1 MLDLRDLLARPANG
15 IDLTAMRTFVEGRR
29 ILVTGAGGS
38 IGSELCRHI
47 ARLGCSALVMFERHE
62 NSLHDVML
70 SVDLRVGHP
79 FLGDLLDVH
88 RVEEAFARWRP
99 EIVFHAAAHKHV
111 PLMELHPGEAVRNNV
126 TGTRLLAHA
135 ADRHGVDRFVLIS
148 TDKAVNP
155 SSVMG
160 ATKRIAELIM
170 RHAAR
175 GSRTEF
181 IAVRFGNVLGSS
193 GSVVPRFLEQIRA
206 GGPITITHPDVRR
219 FFILIPEAVQLVIEA
234 ASLGGSGAIYVLEMG
249 EPILIAELAR
259 RILHAAGEP
268 ADTPIEYIGLRPGE
282 KLEEELIRFD
292 ERAQPTTL
300 PHIAEIRT
308 DTPLPVTFAA
318 GVTYLEGLA
327 AGRSS
332 DDEVIAQLR
341 AIVPEFTPAANLAAP

>member
-1 MLDLRDLLARPANG
+1 
-15 IDLTAMRTFVEGRR
+15 
-29 ILVTGAGGS
+29 
-38 IGSELCRHI
+38 
-47 ARLGCSALVMFERHE
+47 
-62 NSLHDVML
+62 
-70 SVDLRVGHP
+70 
-79 FLGDLLDVH
+79 
-88 RVEEAFARWRP
+88 
-99 EIVFHAAAHKHV
+99 
-111 PLMELHPGEAVRNNV
+111 
-126 TGTRLLAHA
+126 
-135 ADRHGVDRFVLIS
+135 
-148 TDKAVNP
+148 
-155 SSVMG
+155 
-160 ATKRIAELIM
+160 
-170 RHAAR
+170 
-175 GSRTEF
+175 
-181 IAVRFGNVLGSS
+181 
-193 GSVVPRFLEQIRA
+193 
-206 GGPITITHPDVRR
+206 
-219 FFILIPEAVQLVIEA
+219 VQLVIEA